1 MSSRVLYDIAYDPP
15 FDIEA
20 AVLALAF
27 VAAGIIRRNILP

>member
-1 MSSRVLYDIAYDPP
+1 MSYLVLHDIAYDPP
-15 FDIEA
+15 FDTEA